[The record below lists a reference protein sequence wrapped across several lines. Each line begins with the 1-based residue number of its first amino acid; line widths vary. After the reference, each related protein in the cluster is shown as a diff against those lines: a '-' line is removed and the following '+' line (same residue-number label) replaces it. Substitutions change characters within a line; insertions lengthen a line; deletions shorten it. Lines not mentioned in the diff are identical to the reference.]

1 LDHIH
6 FRVVK
11 INLHNLQITEIHK
24 NVTFKKLKCGN
35 NSCTKK
41 IDIQR
46 NLKLIQIMIIYKY
59 LSELAG
65 LLAGDFATVAMR

>member
-1 LDHIH
+1 MH
-6 FRVVK
+6 
-11 INLHNLQITEIHK
+11 
-24 NVTFKKLKCGN
+24 
-35 NSCTKK
+35 KK

-46 NLKLIQIMIIYKY
+46 NLKLFQIMIIDKY